1 VTPDRS
7 EGDVNTSPLRGRW
20 LRDHID
26 EATRALLDT
35 DAEVFVHQALSTPCL
50 DVVERA
56 EGSWLTD
63 LQGRRILDFHGNS
76 VHQVGHGHPAVVAA
90 IKAQLDL
97 LPFCPR
103 RYTCRVA
110 IELAQRLAA
119 IAPDPLG
126 KVLLAPSG
134 SAAIGMALKLARY
147 ATGRHK
153 TVSMWG
159 AFHGANLDAI
169 SVGGEALFRKDVGPL
184 LPGTEHVPP
193 PGLARRFFGDDDG
206 AADRL
211 ADYIDYVLEVQGD
224 VAAVVA
230 EPVRWTTVEPP
241 PPGFWPRVRASCERH
256 GALLIF
262 DEIPSA
268 LGRCGTWFAHERF
281 GCVPDMV
288 AIGKGL
294 GGGIVPQAALIV
306 RRDLDVIPHA
316 ALGHYTHEKSAIGSA
331 AASATL
337 DVIEREG
344 LLARA
349 RALESHGRAR
359 LRAMQARFAAIRD
372 VRAVGAYFGLVLAHS
387 ESAPEGSLA
396 ERLLYHALADGLSFK
411 IGAGNVVTL
420 CPPLTISDA
429 DFDQALSILDSSL
442 SKSIGL

>member
-1 VTPDRS
+1 LGVTADRS

-20 LRDHID
+20 LHDHID
-26 EATRALLDT
+26 EATRALLDA
-35 DAEVFVHQALSTPCL
+35 DAEVFLHQALSTPCL

-56 EGSWLTD
+56 EGSWLTG

-110 IELAQRLAA
+110 IELAQGLAA

-184 LPGTEHVPP
+184 LPGAEHVPP
-193 PGLARRFFGDDDG
+193 PGLARRFFGHDDC

-294 GGGIVPQAALIV
+294 GGGIVPQAEAEPYGPAV
-306 RRDLDVIPHA
+306 TG
-316 ALGHYTHEKSAIGSA
+316 ALGTVHQGQGG
-331 AASATL
+331 
-337 DVIEREG
+337 D
-344 LLARA
+344 ARA
-349 RALESHGRAR
+349 DEHPGSTLVDRRGQRQEAGATELHPSPAGPGSLLGGAGRADR
-359 LRAMQARFAAIRD
+359 LAGPRVQS
-372 VRAVGAYFGLVLAHS
+372 GL
-387 ESAPEGSLA
+387 
-396 ERLLYHALADGLSFK
+396 
-411 IGAGNVVTL
+411 
-420 CPPLTISDA
+420 
-429 DFDQALSILDSSL
+429 
-442 SKSIGL
+442 